1 MLSMNAMDLYG
12 NVGFVLIS
20 WWGGRNYLVFT
31 SLIRNQVENPLT
43 EICMCLLKYR

>member
-20 WWGGRNYLVFT
+20 WWGGWGGVVGIIWF
-31 SLIRNQVENPLT
+31 
-43 EICMCLLKYR
+43 LLA